1 MIRPIPV
8 AKTNDTLS
16 LDRGTDHVHHHLGHA
31 GGYSHLTGALLFTLS
46 FALVEAMAGYWSG
59 SLALLSDAGHML
71 TDSTALGLA
80 ALAAWL
86 ATRPPSPRHTYGLVR
101 LEILAALF
109 NALLMFG
116 LVAFIAIEA
125 VDRFAQPRQVQGG
138 TVTVVAIIGLLVN
151 LGVAW
156 QLSHGEK
163 TLNTR
168 AALLHVM
175 GDMLGSI
182 AALAAGLVITFTGWM
197 PIDPLLSLLVSGLIL
212 VSAWRLLG
220 EALNVLLE
228 AVPGHVDIE
237 AVAQDLAALDGVAE
251 VRDLHIWTLSSG
263 KVALSAHMDIHDLA
277 DWPRIMT
284 ESRQLL
290 SSRHNIGHVTLQPEL
305 ADNGSGR
312 VVHILHPAQP

>member
-1 MIRPIPV
+1 V
-8 AKTNDTLS
+8 AKTDDTLS
-16 LDRGTDHVHHHLGHA
+16 LDRGTDHAHHHLGHS
-31 GGYSHLTGALLFTLS
+31 GGHSHLTGALFFTLG
-46 FALVEAMAGYWSG
+46 FAFVEAVAGYWSG

-86 ATRPPSPRHTYGLVR
+86 AKRPPSPRHTYGLVR
-101 LEILAALF
+101 LEIIAALF

-116 LVAFIAIEA
+116 LVAFIAVEA

-138 TVTVVAIIGLLVN
+138 TVTVVAVIGLLVN

-175 GDMLGSI
+175 GDMLGSV
-182 AALAAGLVITFTGWM
+182 AALAAGLIIYFTGWM
-197 PIDPLLSLLVSGLIL
+197 PIDPLLSLVVSGLIL
-212 VSAWRLLG
+212 VSAWRLLA

-228 AVPGHVDIE
+228 AVPGHIDIE
-237 AVAQDLAALDGVAE
+237 VVAQDLAAIEGVAA
-251 VRDLHIWTLSSG
+251 VHDLHIWTLSSG
-263 KVALSAHMDIHDLA
+263 KVALSAHMDVRDFA
-277 DWPRIMT
+277 DWPRIMA
-284 ESRQLL
+284 ESRQRLIT
-290 SSRHNIGHVTLQPEL
+290 HHDIGHVTLQPEL
-305 ADNGSGR
+305 ADNGVAR
-312 VVHILHPAQP
+312 PAHILHPVQP